1 MSNQSVSLV
10 EFPELYNILLEIKHI
25 FSFKIHNFET
35 KEIFFKEFDSKKKN
49 EFENSLIVLNP
60 KINKIILNN
69 QIKDNSFLIIKNLPL
84 SIEKIIFLLNTKLTA
99 QRYKFQSA
107 LIVKGYSLNVNS
119 RIIKNKSSHLKLT
132 EKEINIILHL
142 NGQTQPQSIKIL
154 QSKVW
159 GYSFDDLETH
169 TVETHIYR
177 LRKKINDTFQD
188 KNFIKSYDAGY
199 RI

>member
-35 KEIFFKEFDSKKKN
+35 KEIFLKEFDSKKKD

-84 SIEKIIFLLNTKLTA
+84 SIEKLIFLLNTKLIA

-119 RIIKNKSSHLKLT
+119 RVIKNKSAHLKLT

-142 NGQTQPQSIKIL
+142 NGQTQPQSIQIL

-159 GYSFDDLETH
+159 GYSFDNLETH

>member
-1 MSNQSVSLV
+1 
-10 EFPELYNILLEIKHI
+10 
-25 FSFKIHNFET
+25 
-35 KEIFFKEFDSKKKN
+35 
-49 EFENSLIVLNP
+49 
-60 KINKIILNN
+60 
-69 QIKDNSFLIIKNLPL
+69 LPL
-84 SIEKIIFLLNTKLTA
+84 SIEKLIFLLNTKLIA

-107 LIVKGYSLNVNS
+107 LSIKGYSLNVNS
-119 RIIKNKSSHLKLT
+119 RVIKNKSAHLKLT

-142 NGQTQPQSIKIL
+142 NEQTEPQSIQIL

-199 RI
+199 TI

>member
-35 KEIFFKEFDSKKKN
+35 KEIFLKEFDSKKKD

-84 SIEKIIFLLNTKLTA
+84 SIEKLIFLLNTKLIA

-119 RIIKNKSSHLKLT
+119 RVIKNKSAHLKLT

-142 NGQTQPQSIKIL
+142 NGQTQPQSIQIL

-159 GYSFDDLETH
+159 GYSFDNLETH

-177 LRKKINDTFQD
+177 LRKKINDTFKD
-188 KNFIKSYDAGY
+188 KNFVKSYDAGY
-199 RI
+199 TI

>member
-35 KEIFFKEFDSKKKN
+35 KEIFLKEFDFKKE
-49 EFENSLIVLNP
+49 EFSNSLIVLNP

-69 QIKDNSFLIIKNLPL
+69 QIKNNNFLIIKNLPL
-84 SIEKIIFLLNTKLTA
+84 SIEKLIFLLNTKLIA
-99 QRYKFQSA
+99 QRFKFQSA

-119 RIIKNKSSHLKLT
+119 RVIKNKSAHLKLT

-142 NGQTQPQSIKIL
+142 NEQTEPQSIQIL

-199 RI
+199 TI